1 MIKKC
6 MSTGLLYLCKTS
18 SQIKDPY
25 LYNGSGVRWIK
36 HIKKHNSHI
45 ITCIIGE
52 YPTRQELR
60 EAGLYYS
67 NLFEVV
73 KSPNWA
79 NLTEEKGDGGLIGN
93 GQLGK
98 RWKIKDTSN
107 MHSTKTKT
115 EKWAEGKKKIAG
127 KNNYQFKGLIK
138 TPWGIFESIVD
149 AVSVGQKQRDLGV
162 LEVITDRSTLAKY
175 LQNVDIVLNSQ
186 GRRTPSSWRG
196 KTPRELGFEK
206 IKDTNV
212 KNQSS

>member
-1 MIKKC
+1 M
-6 MSTGLLYLCKTS
+6 
-18 SQIKDPY
+18 
-25 LYNGSGVRWIK
+25 
-36 HIKKHNSHI
+36 
-45 ITCIIGE
+45 E
-52 YPTRQELR
+52 
-60 EAGLYYS
+60 
-67 NLFEVV
+67 
-73 KSPNWA
+73 
-79 NLTEEKGDGGLIGN
+79 
-93 GQLGK
+93 
-98 RWKIKDTSN
+98 
-107 MHSTKTKT
+107 KT